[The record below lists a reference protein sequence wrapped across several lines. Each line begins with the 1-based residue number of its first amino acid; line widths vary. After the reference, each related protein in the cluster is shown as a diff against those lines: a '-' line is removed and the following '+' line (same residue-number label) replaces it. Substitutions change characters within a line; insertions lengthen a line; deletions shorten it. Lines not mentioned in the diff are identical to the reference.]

1 MLAGAAAVTLAVW
14 QGWPA
19 AAMAVI
25 LLWVCRAPGV
35 LLGVVVLLSAA
46 GVVRGEQAWASAVP
60 RHLGA
65 YRGWAELASDPTPF
79 GGAVRVTVEIEAMEG
94 KLKRLR
100 ELIAF
105 STMTVRF
112 EARGGET
119 VTKKIRLPFPWLDQL
134 GLSHLLNL

>member
-1 MLAGAAAVTLAVW
+1 MGGRRGQHAAVTDAHVLAGAAAVTLAVW

-79 GGAVRVTVEIEAMEG
+79 GGAVRVTVEIEGERFDAWCYG
-94 KLKRLR
+94 QVRRKLATR
-100 ELIAF
+100 EQGDLVFLAGTRRP
-105 STMTVRF
+105 SP
-112 EARGGET
+112 A
-119 VTKKIRLPFPWLDQL
+119 
-134 GLSHLLNL
+134 